1 VRIRGTIGEWPV
13 DLTIELDPQE
23 WAQLARPTEQLPAST
38 PQPAAAMLPA
48 ATKDDGPWRVACE
61 LLRTAGRMEG
71 PELLEQLQGVTGD
84 FGAAKRLLVRL
95 RHHGQVRVFSEGET
109 PMYVWQTDEKA

>member
-1 VRIRGTIGEWPV
+1 MRIRGTIGKWPV

-23 WAQLARPTEQLPAST
+23 WAQLARPAEQLPAST
-38 PQPAAAMLPA
+38 PQPAAAVPPA
-48 ATKDDGPWRVACE
+48 AAKDDGPWRVACE

-71 PELLEQLQGVTGD
+71 PELLEHLQGLTGD

-95 RHHGQVRVFSEGET
+95 RHHRQVRVFSEGET
-109 PMYVWQTDEKA
+109 PVYVWQAVEKA